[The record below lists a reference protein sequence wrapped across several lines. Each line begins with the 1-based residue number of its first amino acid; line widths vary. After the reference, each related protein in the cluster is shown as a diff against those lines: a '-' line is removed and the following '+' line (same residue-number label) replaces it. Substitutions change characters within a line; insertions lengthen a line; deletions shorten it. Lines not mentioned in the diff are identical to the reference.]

1 MKPETLSLQPVDV
14 DTCEIRALL
23 MRLGIAMNYK
33 GFNLCT
39 YTVHLVTQEPDR
51 MLFVSKWLY
60 PDVAKRFDTTW
71 RDVERNI
78 RTAAKIAWECNP
90 DLVRELAGY
99 QLPGKPKASQFIS
112 MIAFRFLNVPL
123 IPRDSGT

>member
-14 DTCEIRALL
+14 DPCEIRALL

-33 GFNLCT
+33 GFNVCT
-39 YTVHLVTQEPDR
+39 YAVYLVTQAPDR

-78 RTAAKIAWECNP
+78 RTASKIAWECNP
-90 DLVRELAGY
+90 ALLSELAGY
-99 QLPGKPKASQFIS
+99 PLTERPKAANFIS
-112 MIAFRFLNVPL
+112 MLAFRFLNVP
-123 IPRDSGT
+123 PED